1 MSDPINIPEDE
12 RGVVRIFA
20 VDLPK
25 AEIEAFTGRNGRWPL
40 AEAMGANHL
49 DAEYIDVFDLGDL
62 AGMGLAGYLEDGQ
75 GIPKAQ
81 IDPMRAQLSALSG
94 TVLVATSRAFAASAQ
109 TLTPKAPLRYIATFT
124 EERGPVAFEPLPKA
138 PAGPKDAKPP
148 RKKPSDAAMSGRVAT
163 VVLLVLAALVTVMV
177 WIA

>member
-1 MSDPINIPEDE
+1 VSDTINIPEGE
-12 RGVVRIFA
+12 HGVVRLFT

-40 AEAMGANHL
+40 AEAMGASHL
-49 DAEYIDVFDLGDL
+49 DADYIEVFDLGDL
-62 AGMGLAGYLEDGQ
+62 AEMGLAGYLEEGQ

-81 IDPMRAQLSALSG
+81 IDPMRTELSALSG
-94 TVLVATSRAFAASAQ
+94 TVLVATSRAFAQSAQ
-109 TLTPKAPLRYIATFT
+109 TLTPKTPLRFIATFT
-124 EERGPVAFEPLPKA
+124 EERDPVAFEPLPNA
-138 PAGPKDAKPP
+138 SAGPQDAKPP

-163 VVLLVLAALVTVMV
+163 VALLVLAALVTVMV